1 MLEDTDDD
9 DTGELLPPVQNQH
22 LALYKACNLPPS
34 RLTQHLFYVV
44 AGLCDPQ
51 TQPEETDEFVL
62 SVDCVADLAM
72 ALCYKVLLVD
82 TRKRGEGRDGA
93 GQDGEAKGQ
102 DDKGQDDK
110 DKDDKGKDDKG
121 KDDKAH
127 IEKTEADA
135 ADGKKSDEVL
145 VQNPAHR
152 QEVEHVQKT
161 PNLDL
166 DDPMVASLRFALS
179 LQLFSILCAAQKV
192 LRADDELRVRY
203 LHNDKDTSDELS
215 VHWLPQLDD
224 DADVKVLYYMC
235 CVIVMVLYKLF
246 PSSPYC
252 VALNPYTDYLL
263 RLWKTHTSIVALAL
277 EIDRELEEE
286 AWLAHGDYFDTPEH
300 VKRALLGSSAI
311 RTVLAWVLN
320 HALPPVHDVIA
331 EDLAG
336 ETANPAIRE
345 AARGAVADAASS
357 SHLRATTHDLQELP
371 MLDFFHPLSRTAR
384 NCGALVAEE
393 RLYMVAQLM
402 LGSRLT
408 DNTRK
413 RTPLEFPMFDWADY
427 SFRLNE
433 QRSFLGATGD
443 LVTDTYH
450 GDQFDEDTKYVFGYY
465 DSDEESETAPSDTED
480 VAMALRAKAGGIA
493 FDEDGRD
500 WRDCVRGDNVEFT
513 EEFLALDAK
522 FNLLPVKL
530 CSNDFF
536 DNWDDI
542 KRALEFIEQLD
553 MENSATFLL
562 KMGQVY
568 ANTIAKAIKDEDT
581 ETDSDINPDKF
592 YKFFVSPAPAVFL
605 DGTYQRKSYLIQL
618 RPVTNFELIL
628 INNPTIACTML
639 DELFMCPGLRR
650 SLIWYLTHGINL
662 NMHLINY
669 IYELAVGMRGN
680 SPDRQSP
687 FKFSRKGSLL
697 VLLPIERLMLLHEFF
712 LSSSMWLYP
721 APKNALELPEL
732 RATKLVSY
740 ICLMTRALIS
750 HKVII
755 FDKSDADYYEDYS
768 HELLMLLFPWI
779 GKAPEARE
787 LYFSMRNEAYADG
800 TPDGTTSPDGTPNP
814 DGTPKPDGAANP
826 ADSSCGKPANSN
838 FNSSPGKSGSGDRPR
853 NIAEA
858 VQDLEELSDDDIYRY
873 AGTDAALAVFTDFA
887 HRIFYHIC
895 KQHQQPIDEEE
906 FVVSTNANDDF
917 GFFLLHY
924 NQLARCNHFVLLLF
938 DLLRPVLTGKRPGK
952 DEEEE
957 EVHAPADSEFND
969 EFLNGEGQFQEKSTK
984 KKKTKKKKKKGKKK

>member
-1 MLEDTDDD
+1 MLDDTDEEDN
-9 DTGELLPPVQNQH
+9 TELLAPVQNQH
-22 LALYKACNLPPS
+22 TVLYKACALLPS
-34 RLTQHLFYVV
+34 RLVEHLFYVV

-51 TQPEETDEFVL
+51 TQPEESDDVVL
-62 SVDCVADLAM
+62 SVDYVADLAL
-72 ALCYKVLLVD
+72 ALCYKLLLVD
-82 TRKRGEGRDGA
+82 TPRRRKREVELLLLLDGSALAGLRHDGR
-93 GQDGEAKGQ
+93 EAPKETQPSQQETQKPVQTPKEFSDTCG
-102 DDKGQDDK
+102 
-110 DKDDKGKDDKG
+110 
-121 KDDKAH
+121 
-127 IEKTEADA
+127 A
-135 ADGKKSDEVL
+135 ADVAQRIDDPQVSTA
-145 VQNPAHR
+145 NSPA
-152 QEVEHVQKT
+152 QEDPLEASE
-161 PNLDL
+161 DG
-166 DDPMVASLRFALS
+166 DPMVASLRFALS
-179 LQLFSILCAAQKV
+179 LQLFQILVAAQKV

-203 LHNDKDTSDELS
+203 LRNEKDSAEELS
-215 VHWLPQLDD
+215 PFWLPQLAE
-224 DADVKVLYYMC
+224 DADVKVLYYMS
-235 CVIVMVLYKLF
+235 CVIIMVLYKLF
-246 PSSPYC
+246 PSRPHC
-252 VALNPYTDYLL
+252 VALNPYSDYLL

-277 EIDRELEEE
+277 EMDRELEEE
-286 AWLAHGDYFDTPEH
+286 AWLSHGDYFDTPEH

-320 HALPPVHDVIA
+320 QALPAGHDDPAAPEGAPKLTPSGPVPA
-331 EDLAG
+331 A
-336 ETANPAIRE
+336 TA
-345 AARGAVADAASS
+345 
-357 SHLRATTHDLQELP
+357 HDLQQLP

-393 RLYMVAQLM
+393 RLYVVAQLM

-408 DNTRK
+408 DKTRPA
-413 RTPLEFPMFDWADY
+413 PLAETFPMFDSADY
-427 SFRLNE
+427 AFRRE
-433 QRSFLGATGD
+433 ARRTFLGATGD
-443 LVTDTYH
+443 LAIDTYH

-465 DSDEESETAPSDTED
+465 DSDEESEAAGSDPDE
-480 VAMALRAKAGGIA
+480 VAMALRAKDGGLA

-513 EEFLALDAK
+513 PEFLRMDAK

-553 MENSATFLL
+553 MENSTTFLL

-581 ETDSDINPDKF
+581 ETDSDINPDRF

-605 DGTYQRKSYLIQL
+605 DGTYHRKSYLIQL

-680 SPDRQSP
+680 SPDRPSD
-687 FKFSRKGSLL
+687 FKFSRMGSLL
-697 VLLPIERLMLLHEFF
+697 VLSPIERLMLLHEFF

-721 APKNALELPEL
+721 SPKNAAELPEL

-755 FDKSDADYYEDYS
+755 LDKSDSDYYEDYS

-787 LYFSMRNEAYADG
+787 LYFSIRSEAYADADEPK
-800 TPDGTTSPDGTPNP
+800 TPASL
-814 DGTPKPDGAANP
+814 P
-826 ADSSCGKPANSN
+826 AGDPA
-838 FNSSPGKSGSGDRPR
+838 PVALLDRPR
-853 NIAEA
+853 NIVEA
-858 VQDLEELSDDDIYRY
+858 VQDLQKLSDDEIYSY
-873 AGTDAALAVFTDFA
+873 AATDAALSVFSDYT
-887 HRIFYHIC
+887 RRLYYHIC
-895 KQHQQPIDEEE
+895 KQHNIAVDESD
-906 FVVSTNANDDF
+906 FDVTTDANDDF

-938 DLLRPVLTGKRPGK
+938 DLLLPRLIGERPGK
-952 DEEEE
+952 DEGEEE
-957 EVHAPADSEFND
+957 EAPPPAESEFND
-969 EFLNGEGQFQEKSTK
+969 EFLNGEGHFEETTTVK
-984 KKKTKKKKKKGKKK
+984 KKKTRKKKKKGKKK

>member
-1 MLEDTDDD
+1 MLDDTDEDD
-9 DTGELLPPVQNQH
+9 MAELLPPVQNQH
-22 LALYKACNLPPS
+22 SALYAACALPPS
-34 RLTQHLFYVV
+34 RLVEHLFYVV

-51 TQPEETDEFVL
+51 TQPEESDELVL

-82 TRKRGEGRDGA
+82 TPRRKKREVEPELQLGDVSGLASLRAGENDGRDGTEGGDIDA
-93 GQDGEAKGQ
+93 GDGAETPVDINLVVGNTS
-102 DDKGQDDK
+102 DDDSPRG
-110 DKDDKGKDDKG
+110 
-121 KDDKAH
+121 
-127 IEKTEADA
+127 
-135 ADGKKSDEVL
+135 
-145 VQNPAHR
+145 
-152 QEVEHVQKT
+152 KT
-161 PNLDL
+161 PDASNAPGSDA
-166 DDPMVASLRFALS
+166 DPMVASLRFALS
-179 LQLFSILCAAQKV
+179 LQLFHILTAAQKV

-203 LHNDKDTSDELS
+203 LQNEKDSADELS
-215 VHWLPQLDD
+215 THWLPQLAD

-246 PSSPYC
+246 PSRPYC
-252 VALNPYTDYLL
+252 VVLNPYTDYFL

-277 EIDRELEEE
+277 EMDRELEEE
-286 AWLAHGDYFDTPEH
+286 AWLAQGDYFDTPEH

-311 RTVLAWVLN
+311 RAVLAWVLN
-320 HALPPVHDVIA
+320 QALPPVHEESA
-331 EDLAG
+331 PPTTTPLPPY
-336 ETANPAIRE
+336 TTTPA
-345 AARGAVADAASS
+345 
-357 SHLRATTHDLQELP
+357 ATTHDLQQLP

-408 DNTRK
+408 DKTRPAG
-413 RTPLEFPMFDWADY
+413 TAVAFPMFDAADY
-427 SFRLNE
+427 TFR
-433 QRSFLGATGD
+433 RDARRTFLGATAD
-443 LVTDTYH
+443 LAIDTYH

-465 DSDEESETAPSDTED
+465 DSDEESEAAGSDTED
-480 VAMALRAKAGGIA
+480 VAMALRAKEGGLA

-513 EEFLALDAK
+513 PEFLQMDAK

-592 YKFFVSPAPAVFL
+592 YKFFVLPAPAMFL
-605 DGTYQRKSYLIQL
+605 DGTFQRKLYLIQL

-680 SPDRQSP
+680 NPDRQSD
-687 FKFSRKGSLL
+687 FKFSRKGALL
-697 VLLPIERLMLLHEFF
+697 VLSPIERLMLLHEFF

-755 FDKSDADYYEDYS
+755 LDKSDADYYEDYS

-787 LYFSMRNEAYADG
+787 LYFTMRNETYGDAAEDG
-800 TPDGTTSPDGTPNP
+800 TPAPPPDTALPTTT
-814 DGTPKPDGAANP
+814 TAAAP
-826 ADSSCGKPANSN
+826 L
-838 FNSSPGKSGSGDRPR
+838 DRPR
-853 NIAEA
+853 TITEA
-858 VQDLEELSDDDIYRY
+858 VQDLQSLSDDEIYKY
-873 AGTDAALAVFTDFA
+873 AASDAALAVFTDFA
-887 HRIFYHIC
+887 RRIFYHIC
-895 KQHQQPIDEEE
+895 KQHHIAVDEGEYA
-906 FVVSTNANDDF
+906 VSTDANADF

-938 DLLRPVLTGKRPGK
+938 DLLRPELIGERPGK
-952 DEEEE
+952 DDAEE
-957 EVHAPADSEFND
+957 EVHPPADSEFND
-969 EFLNGEGQFQEKSTK
+969 EFLNGEGQFQEKASTK
-984 KKKTKKKKKKGKKK
+984 KKKSKKKKKKGKKK